1 MKEITTENYIV
12 SSADWEIEVDEEN
25 GEEASASALTYA
37 LLKYGNRLSMSTVMM
52 AIPKGDHI
60 KNRVSNAEFFS
71 SSEIFSKLGMTET
84 AEHFM
89 EFKNNLNESQST
101 K

>member
-1 MKEITTENYIV
+1 MKDITTKSYIV

-37 LLKYGNRLSMSTVMM
+37 LLNYGNRLSMSTVMM
-52 AIPKGDHI
+52 AIPKKDHI
-60 KNRVSNAEFFS
+60 RNRVSSAEFFA
-71 SSEIFSKLGMTET
+71 SSEIFGKLGMTET
-84 AEHFM
+84 ANHFI
-89 EFKNNLNESQST
+89 EFKNHLNESQSI